1 MSLLKF
7 EDRTPRSL
15 EDMCAY
21 MCDSSKTDSNGI
33 FGIGVNPYNAANE
46 MRLIQNI
53 YHRENLTHEYVQI
66 IFCFD
71 MGVSAPVELVR
82 EVCVKIGQ
90 MLITDERQV
99 LGAIHYLDNSEKIH
113 CHYLI
118 NYVGIDGSLY
128 HQGFHVNHY
137 KRLVNKI
144 LAEYNCFRPIKF
156 YENENKEVL
165 AVQKEEI
172 ACPWTID
179 ERFIQESIQDTAV
192 SVSKFMANNSNVQM
206 TSPVV
211 TYSDEN
217 VTNLRDRA
225 ITNYSAQLR
234 TYSPVSPYVYS
245 QSGQE
250 MMCLLPASEH
260 YLMPS
265 QGLLAPKLQ
274 TKLQDFTYDE
284 NSGTLYWRR
293 NKNSKERYRLANFEV
308 EVEKIYTLVAT
319 NAQEERITLTIRG
332 KSQSVLFDI
341 KLSKLTSLSQ
351 ELSAQYP
358 QFRIFCDLP
367 RANSIFQQYI
377 SEVYELSCETLSHEI
392 VYKNAGWHRN
402 FNGWHYYSGNDE
414 NCLSDFRL
422 AVVENK
428 PVALIDWANSLL
440 EIADLQIMLPLF
452 LHAHL
457 GYTLKL
463 FEDAGYNEQFI
474 LTVIGSS
481 GSKKT
486 SLARVLFSLF
496 GDALIN
502 FTSTDRGIE
511 LDLMSRQ
518 DSSMIMDDLSSGC
531 DKVLV
536 AKFEKILRQLGDSTG
551 RKRSINGGN
560 DLDCVATRCAVVL
573 TAETDI
579 DALSKSSKLRTLAV
593 FLNHDSID
601 SEKLSAFQYDDLDAK
616 RSGQFSKLEQYMTL
630 YVKFLEA
637 HYSPCVE
644 FLIDSKRD
652 TKRDFS
658 FARQATIFNML
669 IGQAELIL
677 LFWETYG
684 FINDNKN
691 IDLHNDWENILCK
704 VMAVNEQ
711 RSKEAEPYILFL
723 QAIAQATRTSG
734 ISQSKDV
741 CYESCFGFFDCGKL
755 FLYPN
760 SAYNYVTTYYSRFG
774 KIFTESP
781 QTLWNKL
788 YDLNLIEVYE
798 QQNHK
803 AKLFKKVRIKN
814 QSVSCLVLKWSA
826 VKTLLEN
833 LTPEITISNGG
844 NSNEH

>member
-1 MSLLKF
+1 
-7 EDRTPRSL
+7 
-15 EDMCAY
+15 
-21 MCDSSKTDSNGI
+21 
-33 FGIGVNPYNAANE
+33 
-46 MRLIQNI
+46 MRLYNEAREKAIGIVRKSTNI
-53 YHRENLTHEYVQI
+53 
-66 IFCFD
+66 
-71 MGVSAPVELVR
+71 
-82 EVCVKIGQ
+82 
-90 MLITDERQV
+90 
-99 LGAIHYLDNSEKIH
+99 
-113 CHYLI
+113 
-118 NYVGIDGSLY
+118 
-128 HQGFHVNHY
+128 
-137 KRLVNKI
+137 
-144 LAEYNCFRPIKF
+144 
-156 YENENKEVL
+156 
-165 AVQKEEI
+165 
-172 ACPWTID
+172 
-179 ERFIQESIQDTAV
+179 
-192 SVSKFMANNSNVQM
+192 
-206 TSPVV
+206 
-211 TYSDEN
+211 
-217 VTNLRDRA
+217 RDRA
-225 ITNYSAQLR
+225 IANYSAQSM

-250 MMCLLPASEH
+250 MMCLLPASEN

-265 QGLLAPKLQ
+265 QGLATPKLQ
-274 TKLQDFTYDE
+274 TKPQDFIYDE

-319 NAQEERITLTIRG
+319 NAQEEIITLTIRG
-332 KSQSVLFDI
+332 KSYSVSFDMRI
-341 KLSKLTSLSQ
+341 SKLTSLNQ

-358 QFRIFCDLP
+358 QFRIFCDLA

-377 SEVYELSCETLSHEI
+377 SEVYEISYETLPHEI
-392 VYKNAGWHRN
+392 VYTNAGWQRN
-402 FNGWHYYSGNDE
+402 FNGWHYYSGNDLD
-414 NCLSDFRL
+414 CRSDFRL
-422 AVVENK
+422 AVVEHE
-428 PVALIDWANSLL
+428 PFALIDWASSLL
-440 EIADLQIMLPLF
+440 ELADLQIMLPLF

-463 FEDAGYNEQFI
+463 FEDAGYKEQYI

-486 SLARVLFSLF
+486 SLARLLFSLF

-518 DSSMIMDDLSSGC
+518 DSSMVMDDLSSSC

-536 AKFEKILRQLGDSTG
+536 TKFEKILRQLGDSSG
-551 RKRSINGGN
+551 RKRSTNGGN
-560 DLDCVATRCAVVL
+560 ELDCVATRCAVVL

-579 DALSKSSKLRTLAV
+579 DALSKSSKLWT
-593 FLNHDSID
+593 
-601 SEKLSAFQYDDLDAK
+601 ELDAK
-616 RSGQFSKLEQYMTL
+616 RSGRFSKLEQYITL

-669 IGQAELIL
+669 IGQANLIL

-711 RSKEAEPYILFL
+711 RGKEAEPHILFL
-723 QAIAQATRTSG
+723 QAIVQATHTGG

-741 CYESCFGFFDCGKL
+741 FYESRFGFFDCGKL
-755 FLYPN
+755 FLYPDA
-760 SAYNYVTTYYSRFG
+760 AYNYVITYYSRLG
-774 KIFTESP
+774 KMFTESP
-781 QTLWNKL
+781 QNLWNKL
-788 YDLNLIEVYE
+788 YALNLIEVYE
-798 QQNHK
+798 QKNHK
-803 AKLFKKVRIKN
+803 AKLFKRVRVNN
-814 QSVSCLVLKWSA
+814 QSVSCLVLKWGA

>member
-21 MCDSSKTDSNGI
+21 MCDSRKTDSNGI

-46 MRLIQNI
+46 MRLVQNI

-71 MGVSAPVELVR
+71 MGVSAPIELLR
-82 EVCVKIGQ
+82 EVSVKIGQ
-90 MLITDERQV
+90 ILIRDERQV
-99 LGAIHYLDNSEKIH
+99 FGAIHYLNTDKVH

-118 NYVGIDGSLY
+118 NYVGVDGSLY
-128 HQGFHVNHY
+128 QQVFHVNHY
-137 KRLVNKI
+137 KRLVNEL
-144 LAEYNCFRPIKF
+144 LAEYGCFQPIKF
-156 YENENKEVL
+156 YENESNGVI
-165 AVQKEEI
+165 AMQKEEV

-179 ERFIQESIQDTAV
+179 ERFIQEPIQDTAV
-192 SVSKFMANNSNVQM
+192 SVTQFMANNPKIEM

-217 VTNLRDRA
+217 ITNLRDCA
-225 ITNYSAQLR
+225 ITNYSPQSM
-234 TYSPVSPYVYS
+234 TYSPVNPYVYS

-250 MMCLLPASEH
+250 MMCLLPASEL
-260 YLMPS
+260 YLQTS
-265 QGLLAPKLQ
+265 QDLPTPKLQ
-274 TKLQDFTYDE
+274 AKLQDFTYDE
-284 NSGTLYWRR
+284 NSGTLYWCR
-293 NKNSKERYRLANFEV
+293 NKNSTGRYRLANFEV
-308 EVEKIYTLVAT
+308 VVEKIYTLVST
-319 NAQEERITLTIRG
+319 NAQEEKITLFIRG
-332 KSQSVLFDI
+332 KNHSFLFDI
-341 KLSKLTSLSQ
+341 KLSKLTSLIQ

-358 QFRIFCDLP
+358 QFRIFCDLA

-377 SEVYELSCETLSHEI
+377 SEVYELSYETLPHEI
-392 VYKNAGWHRN
+392 VYKNAGWQRN
-402 FNGWHYYSGNDE
+402 FNGWHYYSGSDE

-422 AVVENK
+422 AVVEHE
-428 PVALIDWANSLL
+428 PFALIDWGSSLL
-440 EIADLQIMLPLF
+440 EIADPQIMLPLF

-463 FEDAGYNEQFI
+463 FEDAGYNEQYI
-474 LTVIGSS
+474 LAMIGAS
-481 GSKKT
+481 GNKKT

-502 FTSTDRGIE
+502 FTSTNRGIE

-518 DSSMIMDDLSSGC
+518 DSSLIMDDLSSGR

-536 AKFEKILRQLGDSTG
+536 AKFEQILRQLGDSTG

-560 DLDCVATRCAVVL
+560 DLDYVSTRCAVVL

-593 FLNHDSID
+593 FINHDSID
-601 SEKLSAFQYDDLDAK
+601 SEKLRTFQDDDLYAK
-616 RSGQFSKLEQYMTL
+616 RSGRFSKLEQYMTL

-637 HYSPCVE
+637 HYSLCVE
-644 FLIDSKRD
+644 IVTAPKLD
-652 TKRDFS
+652 TKKDFS
-658 FARQATIFNML
+658 FARQATIFKML
-669 IGQAELIL
+669 IVQAELIL
-677 LFWETYG
+677 LFWETCR
-684 FINDNKN
+684 FINADES
-691 IDLHNDWENILCK
+691 IDLLNYWENTLGK
-704 VMAVNEQ
+704 VMEVNEQ

-741 CYESCFGFFDCGKL
+741 FYESCFGFFDCGKL

-760 SAYNYVTTYYSRFG
+760 SAYNYVITYYSRFG

-781 QTLWNKL
+781 QALWNKF

-803 AKLFKKVRIKN
+803 AKLFKKVRIQN

>member
-15 EDMCAY
+15 KDMCAY
-21 MCDSSKTDSNGI
+21 MCDANKTDSSGI

-46 MRLIQNI
+46 MRFIQNC
-53 YHRENLTHEYVQI
+53 YRREKLTHEYTQR

-71 MGVSAPVELVR
+71 EGTDADIFILR
-82 EVCVKIGQ
+82 EVCERIGQ
-90 MLITDERQV
+90 VLITDKRQV
-99 LGAIHYLDNSEKIH
+99 LGAIHYLDTDKPH

-118 NYVGIDGSLY
+118 NYVGVDGSSYQQRFSVL
-128 HQGFHVNHY
+128 HY
-137 KRLVNKI
+137 KKLVNEI
-144 LAEYNCFRPIKF
+144 LAEYDFFQPIKF
-156 YENENKEVL
+156 YENENTEVIP
-165 AVQKEEI
+165 VQKKE
-172 ACPWTID
+172 CPWTID
-179 ERFIQESIQDTAV
+179 ERFIQQTIQDIAV
-192 SVSKFMANNSNVQM
+192 SVDQFMANNSNVQM
-206 TSPVV
+206 KSPVV

-217 VTNLRDRA
+217 VTNLRDCA
-225 ITNYSAQLR
+225 VTNYSPQSM
-234 TYSPVSPYVYS
+234 TYSPVSPYAYS

-250 MMCLLPASEH
+250 MMCLLTASEL
-260 YLMPS
+260 YLKPPRD
-265 QGLLAPKLQ
+265 LPTPKLQ
-274 TKLQDFTYDE
+274 AKPQDFTYDE
-284 NSGTLYWRR
+284 NSGTLYWCR

-319 NAQEERITLTIRG
+319 NAQEERITLSIRG
-332 KSQSVLFDI
+332 KNHSVSFDM

-358 QFRIFCDLP
+358 QFRIFCDLA

-377 SEVYELSCETLSHEI
+377 SEVYELSCEILPHEI
-392 VYKNAGWHRN
+392 VYKNAGWQRN
-402 FNGWHYYSGNDE
+402 FDGWHYYSGNDSD
-414 NCLSDFRL
+414 CMSDFRL
-422 AVVENK
+422 AVVEQNSF
-428 PVALIDWANSLL
+428 ALIDWISGLL
-440 EIADLQIMLPLF
+440 EIADLQIMLPVF

-474 LTVIGSS
+474 LALIGSS

-573 TAETDI
+573 TAETDL
-579 DALSKSSKLRTLAV
+579 DALSKSGKLRTLAV

-601 SEKLSAFQYDDLDAK
+601 SEKLSAFQADELDAK
-616 RSGQFSKLEQYMTL
+616 RSERFSKLEQYMTL

-637 HYSPCVE
+637 HYSACVE
-644 FLIDSKRD
+644 ILID
-652 TKRDFS
+652 TKRYRNSDFS
-658 FARQATIFNML
+658 FARQATIFKML
-669 IGQAELIL
+669 LGQAELIL
-677 LFWETYG
+677 LFWEAYG
-684 FINDNKN
+684 FINGDEN
-691 IDLHNDWENILCK
+691 IALHNHWANILGK

-711 RSKEAEPYILFL
+711 RGKEAEPHILFL
-723 QAIAQATRTSG
+723 QAIAQATHIGG
-734 ISQSKDV
+734 IAQSKDV
-741 CYESCFGFFDCGKL
+741 FYDRHFGFFDCGKL
-755 FLYPN
+755 FLYPDA
-760 SAYNYVTTYYSRFG
+760 AYNHVITYYSRFG
-774 KIFTESP
+774 KIFTASP
-781 QTLWNKL
+781 QALWNKL
-788 YDLNLIEVYE
+788 YALNLIEVYE
-798 QQNHK
+798 QRNHK
-803 AKLFKKVRIKN
+803 AKLFKKVRIQN

-826 VKTLLEN
+826 VESLLEK
-833 LTPEITISNGG
+833 LTPEITVSNGG
-844 NSNEH
+844 NYNEH

>member
-46 MRLIQNI
+46 MRFIQNC
-53 YHRENLTHEYVQI
+53 YRRENLTHEYTQR

-71 MGVSAPVELVR
+71 EGIKMDIGTLR
-82 EVCVKIGQ
+82 EVCERIGQ
-90 MLITDERQV
+90 VLITDKRQV
-99 LGAIHYLDNSEKIH
+99 LGAIHYFATDKPH

-118 NYVGIDGSLY
+118 NYVGVDGSLY
-128 HQGFHVNHY
+128 QQGFHVNHY
-137 KRLVNKI
+137 KRLVNEI
-144 LAEYNCFRPIKF
+144 LAEYDCFQPIKF
-156 YENENKEVL
+156 YENESNEVV
-165 AVQKEEI
+165 AVQKKEVE
-172 ACPWTID
+172 CPWTID
-179 ERFIQESIQDTAV
+179 ERFIQDTAV
-192 SVSKFMANNSNVQM
+192 SVFQFLANNPKTEM

-211 TYSDEN
+211 TYSDEK
-217 VTNLRDRA
+217 VINLRDRA
-225 ITNYSAQLR
+225 IANYSAQSM

-250 MMCLLPASEH
+250 MMYLLPASEN
-260 YLMPS
+260 YLMPAQS
-265 QGLLAPKLQ
+265 LLAPKLQ
-274 TKLQDFTYDE
+274 TKSQYFIYDE

-293 NKNSKERYRLANFEV
+293 NKNSKESYRLANFEV

-332 KSQSVLFDI
+332 KSYSVLFDI

-358 QFRIFCDLP
+358 QFRIFCDLA
-367 RANSIFQQYI
+367 RANIIFQQYI
-377 SEVYELSCETLSHEI
+377 SEVYELSYETLPHET
-392 VYKNAGWHRN
+392 VYRNAGWQRN

-414 NCLSDFRL
+414 NCQSDFRL
-422 AVVENK
+422 AVMEYE
-428 PVALIDWANSLL
+428 PVALIDWGGSLL

-463 FEDAGYNEQFI
+463 FEDAGYNEQYI
-474 LTVIGSS
+474 LTLIGAS

-502 FTSTDRGIE
+502 FTSTNRGIE

-536 AKFEKILRQLGDSTG
+536 AKFEQILRQLGDSTG

-601 SEKLSAFQYDDLDAK
+601 SEKLRTFQADDLYAK
-616 RSGQFSKLEQYMTL
+616 RSGRFSKLEQYMTL

-637 HYSPCVE
+637 HYSACVE
-644 FLIDSKRD
+644 IVIDPKLD
-652 TKRDFS
+652 MKKNFS
-658 FARQATIFNML
+658 FARQATIFKML
-669 IGQAELIL
+669 VVQAELIL
-677 LFWETYG
+677 LFWETCG
-684 FINDNKN
+684 FINADES
-691 IDLHNDWENILCK
+691 IDLLNYWENTLGK
-704 VMAVNEQ
+704 VMEVNEQ
-711 RSKEAEPYILFL
+711 RSREAEPYILFL
-723 QAIAQATRTSG
+723 QAIAQATHTSG

-741 CYESCFGFFDCGKL
+741 SYDSCFGFFDCGKL
-755 FLYPN
+755 FLYPDA
-760 SAYNYVTTYYSRFG
+760 AYNYVTTYYSRFG

-781 QTLWNKL
+781 QALWNKL

-803 AKLFKKVRIKN
+803 AKLFKKVRIQN

>member
-21 MCDSSKTDSNGI
+21 MCDSRKTDSNGI

-46 MRLIQNI
+46 MRLVQNI

-71 MGVSAPVELVR
+71 MGVSAPIELLR
-82 EVCVKIGQ
+82 EVSVKIGQ
-90 MLITDERQV
+90 ILIRDERQV
-99 LGAIHYLDNSEKIH
+99 FGAIHYLNTDKVH

-118 NYVGIDGSLY
+118 NYVGVDGSLY
-128 HQGFHVNHY
+128 QQVFHVNHY
-137 KRLVNKI
+137 KKLVNEL
-144 LAEYNCFRPIKF
+144 LAEYGCFQPIKF
-156 YENENKEVL
+156 YENESNGVI
-165 AVQKEEI
+165 AMQKEEV

-179 ERFIQESIQDTAV
+179 ERFIQEPIQDTAV
-192 SVSKFMANNSNVQM
+192 SVTQFMANNPKIEM

-217 VTNLRDRA
+217 ITNLRDCA
-225 ITNYSAQLR
+225 ITNYSPQSR
-234 TYSPVSPYVYS
+234 TYSPVNPYVYS

-250 MMCLLPASEH
+250 MMCLLPASEL
-260 YLMPS
+260 YLKTS
-265 QGLLAPKLQ
+265 QGLPTPKLQ
-274 TKLQDFTYDE
+274 AKPQDFTYDE
-284 NSGTLYWRR
+284 NSGTLYWCR
-293 NKNSKERYRLANFEV
+293 NKHLKERYKLANFEV
-308 EVEKIYTLVAT
+308 EIEKIYTLVAT
-319 NAQEERITLTIRG
+319 NAQEERITLFIRG
-332 KSQSVLFDI
+332 KNHSVVFDI
-341 KLSKLTSLSQ
+341 KLSTSLIQ

-358 QFRIFCDLP
+358 QFRIFCDLA

-377 SEVYELSCETLSHEI
+377 SEVYELSYETLPHEI
-392 VYKNAGWHRN
+392 VYKNAGWQRN
-402 FNGWHYYSGNDE
+402 FNGWHYYSGNDSD
-414 NCLSDFRL
+414 CLSDFRL
-422 AVVENK
+422 AVVEHEPFN
-428 PVALIDWANSLL
+428 LINWGRSLL

-463 FEDAGYNEQFI
+463 FEDAGYNEQYI
-474 LTVIGSS
+474 LAMIGAS

-502 FTSTDRGIE
+502 FTSTNRGIE

-518 DSSMIMDDLSSGC
+518 DSSMIMDDLSSGR
-531 DKVLV
+531 DKFL
-536 AKFEKILRQLGDSTG
+536 AGKFEQILRQLGDSTG

-601 SEKLSAFQYDDLDAK
+601 SEKLSKFQVDELDAK
-616 RSGQFSKLEQYMTL
+616 RSGRFSKLEQYMTL

-637 HYSPCVE
+637 HYSLCVE
-644 FLIDSKRD
+644 IVIDPKLD
-652 TKRDFS
+652 TKKDF
-658 FARQATIFNML
+658 QATIFKML
-669 IGQAELIL
+669 LGQAELIL

-684 FINDNKN
+684 FIDGDEN
-691 IDLHNDWENILCK
+691 IALHNHWANILGK
-704 VMAVNEQ
+704 VMTVNEQ
-711 RSKEAEPYILFL
+711 RGKEAEPYILFL
-723 QAIAQATRTSG
+723 QAIEQATHTGG

-741 CYESCFGFFDCGKL
+741 FYDSCFGFFDCGKL
-755 FLYPN
+755 FLFPDA
-760 SAYNYVTTYYSRFG
+760 AYNHVITYYSRFG

-781 QTLWNKL
+781 QALWNKL

-798 QQNHK
+798 QINHK
-803 AKLFKKVRIKN
+803 AKLFKKVRINN

-833 LTPEITISNGG
+833 LTPEITISNGD
-844 NSNEH
+844 